1 MKINRNEPCPCGSGK
16 KYKHCCY
23 ATDSQKR
30 PDPIEPDAAAD
41 AEPTDAEDQAS
52 AESADAVKREDHRK
66 DRSRF
71 QGDSRGKTNSFR
83 PRATRGAQ
91 RGS

>member
-1 MKINRNEPCPCGSGK
+1 MKAGRNDPCPCGSGK

-23 ATDSQKR
+23 ATDSVKHE
-30 PDPIEPDAAAD
+30 EPVVEADAAE
-41 AEPTDAEDQAS
+41 EPEDEETEAIEQRRRS
-52 AESADAVKREDHRK
+52 QRK

-71 QGDSRGKTNSFR
+71 GGEVSGTGANFR
-83 PRATRGAQ
+83 PRQTRSSQ

>member
-1 MKINRNEPCPCGSGK
+1 MSVGRNEPCPCGSGK

-23 ATDSQKR
+23 AKDSVKHEE
-30 PDPIEPDAAAD
+30 PVIEAPVSEEPEDEE
-41 AEPTDAEDQAS
+41 AEAIEERRRSQ
-52 AESADAVKREDHRK
+52 RK

-71 QGDSRGKTNSFR
+71 EGDVKGSAAGFK
-83 PRATRGAQ
+83 PRQTRGSQ